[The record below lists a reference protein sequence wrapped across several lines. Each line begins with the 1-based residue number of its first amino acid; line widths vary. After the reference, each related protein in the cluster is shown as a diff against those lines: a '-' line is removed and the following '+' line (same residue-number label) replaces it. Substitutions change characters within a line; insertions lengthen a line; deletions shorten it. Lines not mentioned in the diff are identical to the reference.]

1 MNCLA
6 IIAVTASMIV
16 DGDTVRLNG
25 PNARLTGVGDVPF
38 DTPETHQPEC
48 GYEAEVGA
56 EATALVQSL
65 MPGRLCIIERE
76 GGGYGRDLAI
86 LFGSDGED
94 VREPL
99 MRAGLARAS
108 KNADWCR

>member
-6 IIAVTASMIV
+6 IIAVSAAMIS
-16 DGDTVRLNG
+16 DGDTVRLDG

-48 GYEAEVGA
+48 GYEAEVGSA
-56 EATALVQSL
+56 ATALVKSL
-65 MPGRLCIIERE
+65 MPGHLCIINRG
-76 GGGYGRDLAI
+76 GGGYGRDLGI
-86 LFGSDGED
+86 LFSSEGED

-99 MRAGLARAS
+99 MRAGLAKTS
-108 KNADWCR
+108 KNADWCK